1 MSNVINSREARQNF
15 FSLLR
20 AANRGEP
27 AVIGIDGIPVAA
39 IVSYDLFKRWRTV
52 EDLPPSNIADLERH
66 ALALAGQDPDKA
78 ALLLSEALT
87 SLLSRQRERDDE
99 QAAAK

>member
-1 MSNVINSREARQNF
+1 MDFIASREARQKF
-15 FSLLR
+15 FELIR
-20 AANRGEP
+20 NANSGKP
-27 AVIGIDGIPVAA
+27 AVVTIDGIPVAA
-39 IVSYDLFKRWRTV
+39 IVSYDLFKRWKAV